1 MISDDLGKAPSR
13 LRIPPRKLNTVTT
26 CCGQALYQECV
37 IYCEEEAQ
45 LIRFFSASPEARK
58 TGLAPRTGFSPRHL
72 LPGMKPA
79 TGAITGLL
87 YLFAAPAFAQQDPG
101 VRGGLNNTAGYLQ
114 YQGIPIPHPPV
125 ISPNPTTGATITANE
140 LASFNEGIN
149 RAGQLE
155 STCDDCADVTDGSP
169 VTGLGELDP
178 VFPQFHTNSN
188 GLGARHNA
196 DQCFVCHA
204 QPTLGGSGGF
214 IVPNPGQATPQLP
227 ENPLFRLVPLR
238 FGKRNTVPS
247 FELQYGP
254 IREVRFKYNADGTRD
269 GGVHQLWV
277 VKGITTD
284 PTIPNC
290 ALTQPNFAA
299 QYAAGNLSFRI
310 PLQMLGLGLIE
321 SIQDREILSVFNSSA
336 SQRAALGITG
346 HPNRSGNDGTITRFG
361 WKAQNKSI
369 TMFAGEAYNVEMGI
383 TNELFPTATEEDP
396 NCQGPDKPEPND
408 VTRTQSDDVGPPAN
422 QSFNNPLHILA
433 DWMQFQLLMRFTD
446 APQPA
451 SNPSA
456 SAQRGQ
462 VVFNNIGCA
471 LCHVPQM
478 VTAPVMNSAVLQNR
492 PVNLFSDLLV
502 HHMGAGLA
510 DNIIQGGAGPGQF
523 RTTPLWGVG
532 QRLFFLH
539 DGRTSDLLQA
549 ILAHFSLATSES
561 TVSTTSTDSSV
572 PSTISV
578 PEYPASEAN
587 AVILKFKALSVSD
600 QQAVLDFL
608 RSL

>member
-1 MISDDLGKAPSR
+1 M
-13 LRIPPRKLNTVTT
+13 
-26 CCGQALYQECV
+26 
-37 IYCEEEAQ
+37 
-45 LIRFFSASPEARK
+45 
-58 TGLAPRTGFSPRHL
+58 
-72 LPGMKPA
+72 
-79 TGAITGLL
+79 
-87 YLFAAPAFAQQDPG
+87 LFLAAPAFAQTDPG
-101 VRGGLNNTAGYLQ
+101 VRGGSNNTAGYLQ

-125 ISPNPTTGATITANE
+125 MSPNPTTGAIITANE

-155 STCDDCADVTDGSP
+155 STCDSCADVTDGSP

-204 QPTLGGSGGF
+204 QPNLGGSGGF

-238 FGKRNTVPS
+238 FGKQNVVPS

-254 IREVRFKYNADGTRD
+254 IREVRFKFNADGGRD
-269 GGVHQLWV
+269 GSVHQLWTV
-277 VKGITTD
+277 RGITTD

-299 QYAAGNLSFRI
+299 QYTAGNLSFRI
-310 PLQMLGLGLIE
+310 PLQMMGLGLIE
-321 SIQDREILSVFNSSA
+321 SIQDQTILASFNSTASA
-336 SQRAALGITG
+336 RAALGIAG
-346 HPNRSGNDGTITRFG
+346 HPNLSANDNTITRFG

-383 TNELFPTATEEDP
+383 TNELFPTATEE
-396 NCQGPDKPEPND
+396 NNACQGPDKPEPND
-408 VTRTQSDDVGPPAN
+408 VTRMENDDVGPPAN

-446 APQPA
+446 GPQPA
-451 SNPSA
+451 ANPSQ

-462 VVFNNIGCA
+462 AVFSSIGCS
-471 LCHVPQM
+471 LCHTPQLQ
-478 VTAPVMNSAVLQNR
+478 TAPGMNSAVLQNR
-492 PVNLFSDLLV
+492 PVNLYSDVLV
-502 HHMGAGLA
+502 HHMGANLA
-510 DNIIQGGAGPGQF
+510 DNIIQGQAGPDEF

-549 ILAHFSLATSES
+549 ILAHASAATSAT
-561 TVSTTSTDSSV
+561 TVSTGGEDSSSS
-572 PSTISV
+572 STSGIPAYIV
-578 PEYPASEAN
+578 TPAYQASEAN
-587 AVILKFKALSVSD
+587 GVIANFKALSKSD
-600 QQAVLDFL
+600 QQAILDFL